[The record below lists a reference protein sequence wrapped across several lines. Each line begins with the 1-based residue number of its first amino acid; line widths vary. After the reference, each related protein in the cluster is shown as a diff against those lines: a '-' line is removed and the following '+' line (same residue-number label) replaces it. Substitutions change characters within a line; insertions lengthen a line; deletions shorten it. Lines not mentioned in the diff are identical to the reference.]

1 MYSSFLISQIITR
14 PKQMSKDRSKVLL
27 HLFEVEVKKAY
38 KQLKNE
44 KKLTPTREL
53 VYVFSIIWI

>member
-53 VYVFSIIWI
+53 VYVFSTIWI